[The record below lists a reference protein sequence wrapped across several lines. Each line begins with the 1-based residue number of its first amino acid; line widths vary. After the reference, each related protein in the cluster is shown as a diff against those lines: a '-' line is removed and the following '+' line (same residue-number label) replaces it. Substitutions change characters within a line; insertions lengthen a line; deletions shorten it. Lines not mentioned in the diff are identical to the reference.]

1 MDFLKRKSSKIWN
14 FFTPIDHV
22 SAKCDICKNVVSY
35 KTSKTNL
42 KRHMDRKHP
51 TVNLNGDSGDTQL
64 ARNKNSKDNN
74 NTPAGSSIVE
84 QVRQL
89 LYYR

>member
-14 FFTPIDHV
+14 FFTPVDDV

-35 KTSKTNL
+35 KTSTTNL
-42 KRHMDRKHP
+42 KRHMARKHP
-51 TVNLNGDSGDTQL
+51 TVDLNKDTQST
-64 ARNKNSKDNN
+64 RNKNANDNN
-74 NTPAGSSIVE
+74 NTPAGSSVME

-89 LYYR
+89 LCYR